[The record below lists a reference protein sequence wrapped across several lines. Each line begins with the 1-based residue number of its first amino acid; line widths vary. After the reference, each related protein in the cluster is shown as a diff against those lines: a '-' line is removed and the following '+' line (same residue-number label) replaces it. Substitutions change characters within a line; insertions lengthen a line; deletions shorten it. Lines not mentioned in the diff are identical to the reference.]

1 MPRRVQYA
9 SMRGVDCTA
18 MLVSCMQLSTRNAC
32 MAMLLLFTRA
42 EQNPEKYSTLQVDEK
57 GQDPHTGSGVCVCV
71 RARARPRAVV
81 RMRQCLCVDACV
93 RSERRLGNVV
103 IHRGVGNIHSEGG
116 RQQHPFLAELE
127 KARTRASAALSPPPP
142 PPPREHGAAASSLP
156 NVGILR
162 NVKMVR
168 HICACVRPSM
178 RACTCASA
186 YVCTRA
192 TYSASIRVPWLICR
206 CTW

>member
-1 MPRRVQYA
+1 
-9 SMRGVDCTA
+9 MRAWRCFYSLHVPSRTPKNTPH
-18 MLVSCMQLSTRNAC
+18 SKSTKKVK
-32 MAMLLLFTRA
+32 TRT
-42 EQNPEKYSTLQVDEK
+42 PEAGCVCVC
-57 GQDPHTGSGVCVCV
+57 VCVCV